1 MIIVTFSSDRCKGC
15 ELCTT
20 VCPVNIVIMSDTL
33 NASGSRVAALS
44 DSKKCTGCFRCARIC
59 PDMAIEIERQE

>member
-1 MIIVTFSSDRCKGC
+1 MIIVSFSADRCKGC

-20 VCPVNIVIMSDTL
+20 VCPVNIVIMSDIL

-44 DSKKCTGCFRCARIC
+44 DAKKCTACLRCARIC
-59 PDMAIEIERQE
+59 PDMAIEVERQE